1 MSEPRIRLRR
11 PPRPRSGGG
20 GCLKPV
26 LVGLIL
32 AILVA
37 IGSSWKN
44 TFDQCAKT
52 EVELRADYWHLSLEI
67 FLREVNIF
75 YNIAKAKSIDD
86 LRARLKQP
94 YYVSSQYKDKSIGEL
109 RADWQINQDRLRVV
123 EGNDDY
129 GAKLQNIRGQ
139 INQMPDYDKYNA
151 VLLYAAVSDNLND
164 KDLKEMSG
172 EAMVMMQLDKLSLF
186 FKSVSGGI

>member
-1 MSEPRIRLRR
+1 MTIS
-11 PPRPRSGGG
+11 
-20 GCLKPV
+20 
-26 LVGLIL
+26 
-32 AILVA
+32 A
-37 IGSSWKN
+37 
-44 TFDQCAKT
+44 
-52 EVELRADYWHLSLEI
+52 
-67 FLREVNIF
+67 
-75 YNIAKAKSIDD
+75 
-86 LRARLKQP
+86 ARLKQP

-186 FKSVSGGI
+186 FKSVSNGI